1 MNDLKSLQAA
11 LDNIQEQYSALIRQ
25 QLPSYQMGMG
35 SQPSLIPPQPESH
48 SVNTSQDALSN
59 TDKTLLDNISGQ
71 ERLLLALYDEFI
83 NTDDGKQLAAGLSK
97 FARFSQSKI
106 AKENN
111 KS

>member
-25 QLPSYQMGMG
+25 QLPSYQIGMQG
-35 SQPSLIPPQPESH
+35 LTSLPQPESA

-59 TDKTLLDNISGQ
+59 TDKTLLGNISGQ

-83 NTDDGKQLAAGLSK
+83 NTDDGKQLAAGLAK
-97 FARFSQSKI
+97 FSRWSQSKI

>member
-25 QLPSYQMGMG
+25 QLPSYQQGMQG
-35 SQPSLIPPQPESH
+35 LTSLPQPQAVSA
-48 SVNTSQDALSN
+48 NTSQVMLSD
-59 TDKTLLDNISGQ
+59 TDKVLLDNISSQ

-97 FARFSQSKI
+97 FARWTTSKV